1 MDDRWVRLRDD
12 LCRYWLKSAQSKPQR
27 ELKMGWLEALREKWE
42 GVPELVRGKLNEG
55 LMNREVRILRRNC
68 GW

>member
-1 MDDRWVRLRDD
+1 
-12 LCRYWLKSAQSKPQR
+12 
-27 ELKMGWLEALREKWE
+27 MGWLEALREKWE

-55 LMNREVRILRRNC
+55 LMNSEVRILRRNC